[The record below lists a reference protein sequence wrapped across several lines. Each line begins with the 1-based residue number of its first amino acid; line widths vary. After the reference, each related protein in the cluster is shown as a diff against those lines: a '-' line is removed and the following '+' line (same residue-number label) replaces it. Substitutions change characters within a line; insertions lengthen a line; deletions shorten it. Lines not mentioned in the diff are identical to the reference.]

1 MRFKLRQMEVFR
13 AVMITGSV
21 SGAARLLYVSQPAV
35 SKLLAHT
42 ETSLGLT
49 LFDRT
54 GGRLVP
60 TKIALSLFEEVSAV
74 YDAALKVDA
83 FVENAVNAPSG
94 RINISCSPS
103 LGLSIVPRLIG
114 EFLNRHPNVSIE
126 FHTTL
131 IQDMPTELL
140 SGKADLA
147 ISVLP
152 VEAPHLK
159 SEKLMNGRMVCAIPE
174 NHPLGEETA
183 ISLSQLQHEK
193 LILYSR
199 NIPFGNLLA
208 AAFERYECPVTRT
221 LEVPRA
227 ELACSLVR
235 QGVGIAIIDQF
246 SVEGNPWRGMVVR
259 PLKEEIP
266 ITVSLVRSVFSKPDA
281 VVNQFSDLVVQRLA
295 HQPIP

>member
-83 FVENAVNAPSG
+83 FVENAINAPIG
-94 RINISCSPS
+94 KVNITCSPS
-103 LGLSIVPRLIG
+103 LGLSVVPRLIS
-114 EFLNRHPNVSIE
+114 EFLTLHPKVRIE
-126 FHTTL
+126 LHTTL
-131 IQDMPTELL
+131 IHDMPAELL

-152 VEAPHLK
+152 VDAPHLK
-159 SEKLMNGRMVCAIPE
+159 SEKLMNGLMVCALPD
-174 NHPLGEETA
+174 NHSLCEKDV
-183 ISLSQLQHEK
+183 ISLSDLENEK

-199 NIPFGNLLA
+199 NIPFGSLLA
-208 AAFERYECPVTRT
+208 AAFERYKCTVSRT

-235 QGVGIAIIDQF
+235 HSAGIAIIDQF
-246 SVEGNPWRGMVVR
+246 SVEGNQWRNVMIR
-259 PLKEEIP
+259 PLHEEIP
-266 ITVSLVRSVFSKPDA
+266 ITVSLVRSVFSKSDA
-281 VVNQFSDLVVQRLA
+281 AVDQFCALVQSRLS
-295 HQPIP
+295 QPCIT